1 MFSNLLALA
10 ATGADGATRS
20 GKSCSESRSS
30 STRSE
35 EEALSPPFW
44 KTPPSAW
51 RTDCLA
57 DLSLRYWSRGVSR
70 GLRPRPSSPPCAP
83 GWLHC
88 NVKSESC
95 PLCLLRADSCGCS
108 RLRYCR
114 KTKAESSSSRILRL
128 SWRGREEEA
137 AEGDLAGEAM
147 EARDGGGRKGR
158 GQHATPHILQGTKG
172 GRARAFFFRARQLHL
187 VSLSALMFYHLH
199 ARALKPGS

>member
-1 MFSNLLALA
+1 MFSNLFALA

-20 GKSCSESRSS
+20 GKSCNESRSS

-35 EEALSPPFW
+35 EEALSPFW

-88 NVKSESC
+88 RVKSESC

-158 GQHATPHILQGTKG
+158 DPHATPHILQGRS
-172 GRARAFFFRARQLHL
+172 GRGFLFSSAAAPL
-187 VSLSALMFYHLH
+187 SLSICTYVLSSPCPC
-199 ARALKPGS
+199 LKPGS